1 MKNFKKLSTIS
12 FLSAILTVLMA
23 MQGWNIPT
31 TAEVT
36 LPYKMDCKAF
46 PVQPYTYNGS
56 FLESGGIKY
65 LSLPSDSQPMGILYD
80 NVTNKVFVA
89 LYMNRSIAVVDV
101 PTMNITIY
109 PMPWQIDEN
118 YYGPLPHIIAETPDG
133 YIWFSING
141 YIVTPNTTPANIP
154 SMGILD
160 SANNI
165 VYIYYLPSTLG
176 FNCDIKFSNNYIW
189 FLGVNGLAKIDY
201 ITKELIETYMV
212 SVRQG
217 LMELDSDSI
226 WVSFTDGGFITRFN
240 TTSDNF
246 DVNIT
251 GFSRPLG
258 IYADSEYL
266 YVAENT
272 EYVLHTTIYG
282 TIAKVDKATFQITRI
297 NTTAVIIRS
306 GPVYV
311 LKDISGNLWWTD
323 NSNHVGVMMA
333 FTGLMYVYN
342 AISPYCRLMTEVPGG
357 SIWFSA
363 VGSAYVAITHPPY
376 KSVDINGD
384 GKVSLTDL
392 VILAKA
398 YSSKEGDV
406 NWDSRCDIDNNG
418 VVGLSDLVMLAKGYG
433 KER

>member
-1 MKNFKKLSTIS
+1 
-12 FLSAILTVLMA
+12 
-23 MQGWNIPT
+23 
-31 TAEVT
+31 
-36 LPYKMDCKAF
+36 
-46 PVQPYTYNGS
+46 
-56 FLESGGIKY
+56 
-65 LSLPSDSQPMGILYD
+65 MGILYD

-89 LYMNRSIAVVDV
+89 LSWNRSIAVVDV
-101 PTMNITIY
+101 STMNITIY

-118 YYGPLPHIIAETPDG
+118 YYGPLPYIIAETPDG
-133 YIWFSING
+133 YIWFSISG
-141 YIVTPNTTPANIP
+141 CMVTPNMPPANIP
-154 SMGILD
+154 SVGVLD
-160 SANNI
+160 YANNI
-165 VYIYYLPSTLG
+165 VYIYYLPAALG

-201 ITKELIETYMV
+201 ITKELVETHII
-212 SVRQG
+212 SVRRG
-217 LMELDSDSI
+217 LLEPDSDSI
-226 WVSFTDGGFITRFN
+226 WISFTEDGFIARFN

-246 DVNIT
+246 DANIT
-251 GFSRPLG
+251 GFSKPAG
-258 IYADSEYL
+258 IYADSKYL

-272 EYVLHTTIYG
+272 EYVLHKTVYG

-311 LKDISGNLWWTD
+311 LKDASGNLWWTD

-342 AISPYCRLMTEVPGG
+342 AISPYCRLMTEVPSSG
-357 SIWFSA
+357 IWFSA
-363 VGSAYVAITHPPY
+363 VGSAYVAIAHSPY

-384 GKVSLTDL
+384 GKVSLADL